1 MKRKQ
6 KVSKMLCAVLSAL
19 MLMQTVSFADTPKT
33 KKQIS
38 AKFGEVTYLSGMKA
52 WYNTDKTKEPT
63 VSSDPL
69 GWELSVKNK
78 RNYIYVDVDDDL
90 MYDLNGESVE
100 IEVDYFDKGR
110 GFFTLTYEGLED
122 ATDDSDIV
130 DLTDTGAWKTHTFYI
145 QDALFKNGLN
155 GADFRIAVASDFMPD
170 TSITNYRDAIVFGG
184 VRVRYADS
192 MSPVQI
198 KLSTDTAGNLF
209 YENEKIKF
217 DVAYTNKIEENLDL
231 TAKITA
237 VTDGK
242 QVVWEK
248 EEPLSLSNEKTVKRT
263 YEFDVERFGY
273 YFFRVEVYDSQGKYY
288 SVRDIEFSYCTTSY
302 GKKLNRRAA
311 TSTHA
316 EWTRYG
322 GFYGDFDIVSDR
334 VQKAGYGRHRLE
346 TGGALGSGTTTPL
359 VLPEHQRMLKR
370 WHELGLNQTIILPC
384 RLYYVPF
391 TDGDRAWQ
399 YGPPTEEFLNILQN
413 QLNEVVKICAPYADS
428 YIMGNEQDHA
438 QNADWQKIPTNYT
451 SWLEVCWNA
460 VRENDP
466 TGRVLAYGLTMADQE
481 FFLGTLANGAR
492 DHMDGLSVHTY
503 ASNQS
508 YDQHDFVGR
517 IKNYWDA
524 AKNELGIDMPAAT
537 IGETGID
544 YARNKD
550 LTPNAKG
557 NEYVKVHCI
566 AENSPEYV
574 ECVVDYATLMAGAV
588 SGYGH
593 LRTYR
598 GDVFDVDL
606 PYAPMPE
613 YLTISCWN
621 KNFGGDLIPHGETKT
636 DSYRIFKF
644 ERISDGK
651 DILAMWGVKKRP
663 TLTFDLGTKEIEF
676 MDRYGNVEKLYSDDG
691 RFTINAKEDI
701 QYIIGD
707 FTSYE
712 ISHAD
717 HKWVSSVDSL
727 RVVRD
732 NPRELTVTSPNADLS
747 GYTMVTEDFYDA
759 KTTEILTDKLGAN
772 ITLASIPDTQL
783 EAYLHGR
790 PGKSQ
795 YVFHDVKT
803 TIDEAVIKV
812 QKDGKTYFTMS
823 VPVKETMPIST
834 SVKLTP
840 KSLEEV
846 DKWIVDF
853 ELENTMSTPLS
864 GSFRLVGPE
873 SWAAK
878 LAPIEFTVAASD
890 TESIIL
896 DVPSELVGSVIN
908 MKAEITLEDGTVIE
922 FNQSRDTMVAVYA
935 KKAPVLDGVI
945 SEGEWVT
952 DAKAYISPDSYVTLI
967 KEEPFVGADDLSG
980 YVSIMWDENNCYLLF
995 DIKDDV
1001 HNQEYK
1007 DGSTW
1012 QGDGLQYGFVM
1023 DWPGNAFTHLMAGL
1037 HNDGYSTSWVF
1048 ASEKGHIPKGA
1059 YPDKFETAVKHENGR
1074 TIYEVRVDWALI
1086 MPLLNVIDI
1095 NDGNGNVLIE
1105 AIDDSRKQAVEG
1117 DTFHFGV
1124 LVNDDDGNGRKGYI
1138 EYGGGISGGSSAGFR
1153 EVMFFGGKDE
1163 E

>member
-1 MKRKQ
+1 MF
-6 KVSKMLCAVLSAL
+6 CALLSVTL
-19 MLMQTVSFADTPKT
+19 LMQTVSFAKTPETPK
-33 KKQIS
+33 QIY
-38 AKFGEVTYLSGMKA
+38 AKFGETTYLSGMQA
-52 WYNTDKTKEPT
+52 WYNTDKTTQPT
-63 VSSDPL
+63 VSADPL
-69 GWELSVKNK
+69 GWVLSVKNK
-78 RNYIYVDVDDDL
+78 RNYIYVDVNDSL

-155 GADFRIAVASDFMPD
+155 KADFRIAVASDFMPD
-170 TSITNYRDAIVFGG
+170 TSITQYRDDIVFGG
-184 VRVRYADS
+184 VRVRYADT

-198 KLSTDTAGNLF
+198 KLSTEKPGNIF
-209 YENEKIKF
+209 FEGQKIKF
-217 DVAYTNKIEENLDL
+217 DVEYKNKLSEKLDL
-231 TAKITA
+231 TARITA

-242 QVVWEK
+242 QVVWQK
-248 EEPLSLSNEKTVKRT
+248 EEPLSLSDKKKAKAT
-263 YEFDVERFGY
+263 YEFDVDKFGY
-273 YFFRVEVYDSQGKYY
+273 YFFRVEVFDKDGKYY
-288 SVRDIEFSYCTTSY
+288 SVRDMEFSYCTTSY
-302 GKKLNRRAA
+302 GEKLNRRAG

-316 EWTRYG
+316 EWLRYEEIN
-322 GFYGDFDIVSDR
+322 YGDFDIVSDL

-346 TGGALGSGTTTPL
+346 TGSNLGSGTTTTVVTPS
-359 VLPEHQRMLKR
+359 HQRMLKR
-370 WHELGLNQTIILPC
+370 WHELGLEQTIILPC

-399 YGPPTEEFLNILQN
+399 YGPPTEYFLQVLQN
-413 QLNEVVKICAPYADS
+413 HIDEVVKICAPYADS

-460 VRENDP
+460 VRKNDP

-492 DHMDGLSVHTY
+492 DHMDGLSIHTY

-524 AKNELGIDMPAAT
+524 AKKELNIDMPAAT

-544 YARNKD
+544 YARNKN
-550 LTPNAKG
+550 LTPNDKG
-557 NEYVKVHCI
+557 NEYVKLHCI

-574 ECVVDYATLMAGAV
+574 ECVIDYAVLMPSPV
-588 SGYGH
+588 SSYGH

-598 GDVFDVDL
+598 GEKFDLDV

-613 YLTISCWN
+613 YLTMACWN
-621 KNFGGDLIPHGETKT
+621 KNFGGDLTPYGETKT

-644 ERISDGK
+644 ERISDSK
-651 DILAMWGVKKRP
+651 DILTMWGVNKSQFL
-663 TLTFDLGTKEIEF
+663 TLDLGTNEIEL
-676 MDRYGNVEKLYSDDG
+676 MDRYGNSEKLYSDDG
-691 RFTINAKEDI
+691 RFTIDVKEDI

-707 FTSYE
+707 FTKYE

-717 HKWVSSVDSL
+717 HKWVPSVNSL
-727 RVVRD
+727 KVVRD
-732 NPRELTVTSPNADLS
+732 NTRDITITSPGADLS
-747 GYTMVTEDFYDA
+747 GFTMTTEDFHDA
-759 KTTEILTDKLGAN
+759 KTTEILKDKVGASV
-772 ITLASIPDTQL
+772 TLASLPDTTL
-783 EAYLHGR
+783 EAYLNGR
-790 PGKSQ
+790 AGNSQ
-795 YVFHDVKT
+795 YVFHDVKES
-803 TIDEAVIKV
+803 IDETVIRV
-812 QKDGKTYFTMS
+812 QKDGKTYFKMS
-823 VPVKETMPIST
+823 LPVKETKPIST

-840 KSLEEV
+840 KSMEEV

-853 ELENTMSTPLS
+853 ELENTMNSPLS
-864 GSFRLVGPE
+864 GKFRLAEPTA
-873 SWAAK
+873 WAAK
-878 LAPIEFTVAASD
+878 VAPIDFTIEASD
-890 TESIIL
+890 TKSIIL
-896 DVPSELVGSVIN
+896 DVPEELVGSVIN
-908 MKAEITLEDGTVIE
+908 MKAEVTLEDGSVIE
-922 FNQSRDTMVAVYA
+922 FNQSKDTMVAVYA

-952 DAKAYISPDSYVTLI
+952 DAKAYISPDSYVSLM
-967 KEEPFVGADDLSG
+967 KEELFTGENDLSG
-980 YVSIMWDENNCYLLF
+980 YVSIMWDEDNCYLLF
-995 DIKDDV
+995 DIKDDI
-1001 HNQEYK
+1001 HKQEYK
-1007 DGSTW
+1007 DGATW
-1012 QGDGLQYGFVM
+1012 NADGLQYGFVM

-1037 HNDGYSTSWVF
+1037 HTDGYSTSWVF

-1059 YPDKFETAVKHENGR
+1059 YPDQFETAVKHENGR

-1095 NDGNGNVLIE
+1095 NDGNGNVKIE
-1105 AIDDSRKQAVEG
+1105 AIDDSRQQAVEG
-1117 DTFHFGV
+1117 DTFRFGV